1 MAYPVIDAPY
11 GFKAINELNGLP
23 YAGATRQFPIARS
36 YATNIFYGDL
46 VQLQTDGTLIL
57 TSYSAASSPTSV
69 IAGAVGVFVGCQ
81 FTNPTTKQLQFSQ
94 YYPAST
100 AADDILAFVVD
111 DPSALF
117 KVVMVGQ
124 TSSESNIASTVGY
137 ANQSF
142 IGTNVYAVTGV
153 AGGTTSNYSKITE
166 TISDY
171 TLAGLTRSVITGR
184 TTAGGSSYVN
194 VKVNPSGALTTAT
207 TIDDISPV
215 DGQKTMALSF
225 PVVIASDQSAVPVSM
240 PNEGQQTMANSIS
253 VAIASNQTSV
263 PVSIAAANVVPI
275 QYAANTV
282 VRGKYTITAGT
293 ATQISVSSVPIVRID
308 VRADINNVGNIYLGD
323 SSLGAGKS
331 FFLLPG
337 EAWSFDISDLQL
349 LWYDGDTT
357 GDFFVVNY
365 FEP

>member
-1 MAYPVIDAPY
+1 MAYPTVDAPY

-69 IAGAVGVFVGCQ
+69 IAGAIGVFVGCQ

-111 DPSALF
+111 DPFASF

-124 TSSESNIASTVGY
+124 TSSESNTASTVGY

-153 AGGTTSNYSKITE
+153 AGSTNTGNSKMAVSGDGPSNGTGNVRVASSSLPFRVVSVVPETAYSVTGTGTSASTTITLDAAVTGLQAGMAVVCPTASAGGQPGNYNYVTNVNGTTVTVGK
-166 TISDY
+166 
-171 TLAGLTRSVITGR
+171 TLTAS
-184 TTAGGSSYVN
+184 TAGSQFTFIGYPEVLVKWNQGWHSY
-194 VKVNPSGALTTAT
+194 
-207 TIDDISPV
+207 
-215 DGQKTMALSF
+215 
-225 PVVIASDQSAVPVSM
+225 
-240 PNEGQQTMANSIS
+240 
-253 VAIASNQTSV
+253 
-263 PVSIAAANVVPI
+263 
-275 QYAANTV
+275 QYA
-282 VRGKYTITAGT
+282 TAL
-293 ATQISVSSVPIVRID
+293 A
-308 VRADINNVGNIYLGD
+308 
-323 SSLGAGKS
+323 
-331 FFLLPG
+331 
-337 EAWSFDISDLQL
+337 
-349 LWYDGDTT
+349 
-357 GDFFVVNY
+357 
-365 FEP
+365 

>member
-36 YATNIFYGDL
+36 YATSIFYGDL

-69 IAGAVGVFVGCQ
+69 IAGAIGVFVGCQ

-124 TSSESNIASTVGY
+124 TSSESNTASTVGY

-153 AGGTTSNYSKITE
+153 AGSTTTGNSKMAVSGDGPTNGTGNVRVASSSLPFRVVAVVPETAYAVTGTGTSASTTITLDAAVTGLQAGMAVICPAASAGGQPGNYNYVTNVNGTTVTVGK
-166 TISDY
+166 
-171 TLAGLTRSVITGR
+171 TLTAS
-184 TTAGGSSYVN
+184 TAGSSFTFIGYPEVL
-194 VKVNPSGALTTAT
+194 VKW
-207 TIDDISPV
+207 
-215 DGQKTMALSF
+215 
-225 PVVIASDQSAVPVSM
+225 
-240 PNEGQQTMANSIS
+240 
-253 VAIASNQTSV
+253 NQGWHSY
-263 PVSIAAANVVPI
+263 
-275 QYAANTV
+275 QYA
-282 VRGKYTITAGT
+282 TAL
-293 ATQISVSSVPIVRID
+293 A
-308 VRADINNVGNIYLGD
+308 
-323 SSLGAGKS
+323 
-331 FFLLPG
+331 
-337 EAWSFDISDLQL
+337 
-349 LWYDGDTT
+349 
-357 GDFFVVNY
+357 
-365 FEP
+365 